1 MLDDYILSQLDKL
14 ETERESLI
22 MQLHK
27 LVREE
32 EEENQK
38 IQELLEQENVGI
50 ELFSPRAAQNSVKA
64 QIELIRKH
72 IDDLQYEEA
81 KVQDLLEKNKSSDEK
96 YQLLLLESREKEK
109 SDDLIEEASVS
120 SSAGIPAGLSGEEL
134 EQLKA
139 ETKEELETILVR
151 VERCLNLIHSDKVKC
166 KNELKNLR
174 YYLKALLSKE

>member
-14 ETERESLI
+14 ETERESLT

-81 KVQDLLEKNKSSDEK
+81 KVQGEEVFCWGLRDHFGILCDGTIVPCCLD
-96 YQLLLLESREKEK
+96 REGFI
-109 SDDLIEEASVS
+109 SLGNIFTDDLTEVLQSPRAKAIVEGFSQRKA
-120 SSAGIPAGLSGEEL
+120 P
-134 EQLKA
+134 EQLC
-139 ETKEELETILVR
+139 R
-151 VERCLNLIHSDKVKC
+151 KC
-166 KNELKNLR
+166 GYAR
-174 YYLKALLSKE
+174 RFG